1 MSTPVQLSFIVLGN
15 PGTGKSSIMNA
26 LAGDALFE
34 SGLPTSFGHGLTYNL
49 NKLGRNGIEYID
61 TPGLADKLLRERAA
75 RDISDELK
83 KGGHYKILFVIRQQ
97 YGRPVEED
105 ITTAKLILEA
115 APEIKSNF
123 GIIINMVPSK
133 ITKLFRE
140 NEETA
145 FDYKVFLL
153 KNLAYT
159 THMFFME
166 RLDDLEGE
174 KNKVLD
180 IKDYI
185 GYDPNNIGIT
195 NLESFAWAVPPV
207 QLTKDKAGDVDAT
220 DARWEALTRDI
231 HLLMKKLDENTE
243 ELEAARKQIR
253 KQVKINED
261 LKRTQSED
269 FF

>member
-1 MSTPVQLSFIVLGN
+1 
-15 PGTGKSSIMNA
+15 MNA

-34 SGLPTSFGHGLTYNL
+34 SGLPISFGHGLTYNL

-174 KNKVLD
+174 KNKEYQYSIVRDWVQYPLKD
-180 IKDYI
+180 PTSFLKVNWNPFVEFVKSRQIIK
-185 GYDPNNIGIT
+185 
-195 NLESFAWAVPPV
+195 E
-207 QLTKDKAGDVDAT
+207 
-220 DARWEALTRDI
+220 
-231 HLLMKKLDENTE
+231 
-243 ELEAARKQIR
+243 
-253 KQVKINED
+253 
-261 LKRTQSED
+261 
-269 FF
+269 